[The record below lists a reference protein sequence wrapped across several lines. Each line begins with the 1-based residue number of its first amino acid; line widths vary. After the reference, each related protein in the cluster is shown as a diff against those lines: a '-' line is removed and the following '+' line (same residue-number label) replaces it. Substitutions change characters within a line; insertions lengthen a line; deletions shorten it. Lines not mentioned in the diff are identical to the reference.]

1 MIEIVIE
8 PGRRFKLQPE
18 ANRVLVA
25 SAFLSLSYTRKFHPK
40 SISADFFAT
49 LHQKAQLVIRKKG
62 GKRNHELTRD
72 LIVSLKKLH

>member
-18 ANRVLVA
+18 VNRVLVA

-40 SISADFFAT
+40 SISADFFAV
-49 LHQKAQLVIRKKG
+49 LH
-62 GKRNHELTRD
+62 
-72 LIVSLKKLH
+72 